1 MPTFYFD
8 SSSFITARALYT
20 DSELKF
26 PVTTNGW
33 YSLCGYARQI
43 TGGNGVLGPVVS
55 CLDISAGCVVPC
67 QTGPPLSIK
76 PLVDV
81 RGVFDTQVDISQKTG
96 AIRIEMV
103 VKGNNNVAGFF
114 AQLGVDTYPNT
125 LSRRQ
130 FKSYPGATAALS
142 KPYITGSTF
151 VAGTCNPPGNIVT
164 LDWYIRSSGGSWTP
178 QVPVTKTE
186 YVTGSDPITAN
197 TTLVMYVPKPNL
209 VPSILYTR
217 IIQGCAGFT
226 DTEMKVYCP
235 DPLYAV
241 NCSAVSTS
249 ATGGGDPACP
259 KALTK
264 PLYQGPVA
272 GTIGAFFGVG
282 DWVFSDA
289 NSENIPL
296 DGFYKTAYTLGTSQW
311 IQVSGGI
318 VIAQGVC

>member
-20 DSELKF
+20 DSLLTL
-26 PVTTNGW
+26 PANNGW
-33 YSLCGYARQI
+33 YSLCGYARQV
-43 TGGNGVLGPVVS
+43 TGGSGVLGPVVS
-55 CLDISAGCVVPC
+55 CLDVSAGCVVPC
-67 QTGPPLSIK
+67 QTDPPLSIK
-76 PLVDV
+76 PLLNT
-81 RGVFDTQVDISQKTG
+81 RGVFDTQVDVSQKTG

-103 VKGNNNVAGFF
+103 VKLNNNVAGFF

-151 VAGTCNPPGNIVT
+151 AAGTCNPPGNIIA
-164 LDWYIRSSGGSWTP
+164 LPWYIRSSGGSWTFQTP
-178 QVPVTKTE
+178 TKTE
-186 YVTGSDPITAN
+186 YVTGGDSILSN

-217 IIQGCAGFT
+217 IIQGCAEGST

-249 ATGGGDPACP
+249 ATGGGDPACS

-264 PLYQGPVA
+264 PLYHGPVA
-272 GTIGAFFGVG
+272 GTVAATFGIG
-282 DWVFSDA
+282 DWVFSDE

-296 DGFYKTAYTLGTSQW
+296 DGYYKTAYIMGTNQW

-318 VIAQGVC
+318 VVALGNC